1 MNQDKSV
8 ADRISSLSSP
18 LDVKDKTIPIV
29 DKNAP
34 ILTEEETKLAVKD
47 LNCKSLLNRY
57 PTLERRLIDPPFKDQ
72 KYFLISFVPSKGA
85 TPDEQGIFGFAKVR
99 GVFSDVEDADDR
111 AEHLIKSVD
120 SYHKI
125 FHGYIGRPFPLTLSS
140 DFSKDIRKVDLKK
153 AITDSVSEDIRK
165 KRIDEQKEIEEI
177 KEREKVLLEDVKKN
191 PEEDLDDRYV
201 TLRVKLAQ
209 LRWTYSENSKKL
221 NQMLGLMAKAQ
232 YEIEELD
239 EKQPELMNKYFTKY
253 MDARKQA
260 GLSTQDDTT
269 FIKYMIEDIKI
280 EEAEKEFERIYGRKP
295 LPLSVPRENQVSN
308 REEKM

>member
-1 MNQDKSV
+1 M
-8 ADRISSLSSP
+8 
-18 LDVKDKTIPIV
+18 
-29 DKNAP
+29 
-34 ILTEEETKLAVKD
+34 
-47 LNCKSLLNRY
+47 
-57 PTLERRLIDPPFKDQ
+57 
-72 KYFLISFVPSKGA
+72 
-85 TPDEQGIFGFAKVR
+85 
-99 GVFSDVEDADDR
+99 
-111 AEHLIKSVD
+111 
-120 SYHKI
+120 
-125 FHGYIGRPFPLTLSS
+125 
-140 DFSKDIRKVDLKK
+140 KK

-280 EEAEKEFERIYGRKP
+280 EEAENEFERIYGRKP

-308 REEKM
+308 RENQVSNRENQVSNREEKM